1 MNMQTRLWVS
11 LCFKIFIE
19 HNSSEPKV
27 EKRVFWHIL
36 GDTYLNGRRLFIL
49 SFSIVCVA
57 IMVVGL
63 LYWYSERLAEQKL
76 QDYIKR
82 LEDLGFTTEEHSLE
96 DFHVD
101 GVVGIHFFGDFHS
114 FAHQEGIGRI
124 YFDREIHGLYF
135 LNSVGDRVEANVFY
149 YK

>member
-1 MNMQTRLWVS
+1 
-11 LCFKIFIE
+11 
-19 HNSSEPKV
+19 
-27 EKRVFWHIL
+27 
-36 GDTYLNGRRLFIL
+36 
-49 SFSIVCVA
+49 
-57 IMVVGL
+57 MVVGL
-63 LYWYSERLAEQKL
+63 LYWYSGRLAEQKL
-76 QDYIKR
+76 QDYVKR
-82 LEDLGFTTEEHSLE
+82 LGDLGFTTEEHSLE